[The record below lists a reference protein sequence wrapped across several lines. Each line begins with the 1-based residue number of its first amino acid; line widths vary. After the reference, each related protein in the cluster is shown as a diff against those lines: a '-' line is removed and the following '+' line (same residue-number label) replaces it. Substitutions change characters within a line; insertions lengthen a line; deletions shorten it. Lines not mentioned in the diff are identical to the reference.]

1 MNRGMGDVSTEIPS
15 ILLEFFIIS
24 SFNDCVITIQIST
37 EGSMAKPEIKN
48 LLDLKDYLLLQI
60 LYKIRPYILLKLYN
74 L

>member
-1 MNRGMGDVSTEIPS
+1 
-15 ILLEFFIIS
+15 
-24 SFNDCVITIQIST
+24 
-37 EGSMAKPEIKN
+37 MAKPEIKN